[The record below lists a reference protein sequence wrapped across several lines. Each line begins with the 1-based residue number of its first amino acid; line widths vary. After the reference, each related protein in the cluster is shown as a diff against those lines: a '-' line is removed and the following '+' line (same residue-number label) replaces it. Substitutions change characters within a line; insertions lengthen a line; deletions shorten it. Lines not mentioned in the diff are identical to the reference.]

1 MKILRGRSGRGGPGG
16 NKGEN
21 DEQQTRYL
29 SVESAA
35 EMIDSLPSDVPR
47 ESQLRIVR
55 EAFGA
60 AGIDVS
66 NLERHTRTRGAQ
78 LGSEIELVR
87 NRQKELREKTE
98 EIVRALEEEIRT
110 VQEEIRKVQEAFDAG
125 LAEEEEKLSTPL
137 AALKDVRR
145 VRAFFAFPETDDDV
159 PETTYGEGNPNTRVR
174 RIHAEESRVEGEGFR
189 EARA

>member
-1 MKILRGRSGRGGPGG
+1 MRRFLGRSYEADPGG
-16 NKGEN
+16 NSEKE
-21 DEQQTRYL
+21 EQQTRDL
-29 SVESAA
+29 LTVESAA

-125 LAEEEEKLSTPL
+125 LAEEEEKLSPPL
-137 AALKDVRR
+137 AALQDVRR
-145 VRAFFAFPETDDDV
+145 VRAFFAFPETDDV
-159 PETTYGEGNPNTRVR
+159 PETTYGEENPNTRVR
-174 RIHAEESRVEGEGFR
+174 RIHAEESRVEGEGLR

>member
-1 MKILRGRSGRGGPGG
+1 MRRFLGRSYEVHPGG
-16 NKGEN
+16 NSEN
-21 DEQQTRYL
+21 EEQQTRDL
-29 SVESAA
+29 LTVESAA

-125 LAEEEEKLSTPL
+125 LAEEEEKLSPPL

-145 VRAFFAFPETDDDV
+145 VRAFFAFPKTDDV
-159 PETTYGEGNPNTRVR
+159 PETTYEEENPNTRVR
-174 RIHAEESRVEGEGFR
+174 RMHAKESRVEGEGFR

>member
-1 MKILRGRSGRGGPGG
+1 MRILRGRSGRGDPGG
-16 NKGEN
+16 NNGEN
-21 DEQQTRYL
+21 EEQQTRYL

-35 EMIDSLPSDVPR
+35 EMIDSLPLDVPR

-110 VQEEIRKVQEAFDAG
+110 VQEEIRKVHEASDAG
-125 LAEEEEKLSTPL
+125 LAEEEEKLSSPI
-137 AALKDVRR
+137 AALKDVER
-145 VRAFFAFPETDDDV
+145 VRAFFAFPETDDVAEMDDV
-159 PETTYGEGNPNTRVR
+159 PEADGEENPTPL
-174 RIHAEESRVEGEGFR
+174 SKGKGFR
-189 EARA
+189 QARA